1 MEGRSSILFSF
12 SGYIHLLRLREMGS
26 EEKGRFYFRIQVLR
40 RQRFELMTC
49 IANNS
54 REPDNGKAM
63 IMVMI
68 LMINNSNKKSEK

>member
-1 MEGRSSILFSF
+1 
-12 SGYIHLLRLREMGS
+12 
-26 EEKGRFYFRIQVLR
+26 
-40 RQRFELMTC
+40 MTC